1 MFKIL
6 PHTYSVVKKNLVLL
20 SIIFLSVN
28 VFAQDDNDSIT
39 DSDTTLVTDSI
50 YEPGADDISPKFDSL
65 TSFTIPFIQFFGN
78 SR

>member
-28 VFAQDDNDSIT
+28 VFAQDDMDSII
-39 DSDTTLVTDSI
+39 D
-50 YEPGADDISPKFDSL
+50 
-65 TSFTIPFIQFFGN
+65 
-78 SR
+78 